1 MIKVGQPSTTPQS
14 RDLCDTMLN
23 VNKDF
28 YIKLFLIVLIFGQKL
43 NIIDVDAPRADTVI
57 VLSLSQVLPFFSEQ
71 KFPRFCEALSPCASM
86 LITKIVF
93 IQSET
98 VKLFLK

>member
-1 MIKVGQPSTTPQS
+1 
-14 RDLCDTMLN
+14 MLN
-23 VNKDF
+23 VNMDF

-43 NIIDVDAPRADTVI
+43 KIVDVDDPQADTVT
-57 VLSLSQVLPFFSEQ
+57 VLSLSPVLSLFSE
-71 KFPRFCEALSPCASM
+71 KNFPQICVALSPCASM
-86 LITKIVF
+86 LNSKVLL